1 MIVLSICINGF
12 KMKIKIRKNIH
23 SCPIILKSE
32 PKSNLNFWKKIML
45 NSLLNFIL
53 ELWNENVFFSFLSN
67 LKNGKSGILWQIM
80 ISKMGSK
87 LLIQWLSNLFIF
99 FSKVAFPIKVKHVER
114 SYSGSV
120 HINSFLPFF
129 KSSIAELCQFY
140 SISVFLNHNGEVE
153 FGS

>member
-53 ELWNENVFFSFLSN
+53 ELWNENVFFSFSMN
-67 LKNGKSGILWQIM
+67 NV
-80 ISKMGSK
+80 
-87 LLIQWLSNLFIF
+87 WLSFSCDMIWHLFEIENRWYKIYKSFKWRMKVEGGLADERKLVIVDLLSRLKSQPHRIILHNLTG
-99 FSKVAFPIKVKHVER
+99 V
-114 SYSGSV
+114 
-120 HINSFLPFF
+120 
-129 KSSIAELCQFY
+129 
-140 SISVFLNHNGEVE
+140 IS
-153 FGS
+153 